1 MIVLRHGQKIGEI
14 DAQLKLSTHD
24 AALEKAFTRITS
36 EPIVR
41 LSPGGTMTEN
51 IRSTQEEII
60 PLTAESLARELMR
73 WGFAVQP

>member
-24 AALEKAFTRITS
+24 AALEKAFNRITS

-41 LSPGGTMTEN
+41 LSPGKVMTDQ
-51 IRSTQEEII
+51 IRSTQEEIV
-60 PLTAESLARELMR
+60 PLTVESLARELAR
-73 WGFAVQP
+73 YGFEVH